1 MIMDPAR
8 AAAEADRRISE
19 ATASLICNHP
29 FFAVVL
35 LRLIRVVDDSA
46 KTMWTDGTH
55 LGYRPGFVLGLQRDQ
70 LVGVLAHETVHVV
83 SLHPW
88 RQGAR
93 NNRAWNVACDQVA
106 NAIVEDA
113 AMVLPPGAIPSV
125 RGKAAEELYVD
136 PPPGGGASQQR
147 PSENAGQQAAAR
159 QPGSGGPGSAEGGTS
174 TPAPQPDTDPV
185 GPSDDPGGCGEVRTP
200 KRPDGG
206 ALSKAER
213 ERQMHNARVMIQ
225 QAVNAARRA
234 GKLPAGLERLAE
246 AALQPRVPWREILAQ
261 FLDSQ
266 ARHDFSWTR
275 PNRRCAGTDFILPNL
290 WSPAYG
296 KVVLG
301 ADTSSSVSK
310 KQLRDVCT
318 EILATLEAYVERGQP
333 PELTIG
339 WFDRKVYPQTVQC
352 AAELNPVGG
361 GGTSFRVVFEWV
373 VTLPE
378 LPRALVMITDGECE
392 DYGQEPEI
400 PVLWI
405 LTQSNP
411 RFHPPFG
418 EVAFTIDE

>member
-1 MIMDPAR
+1 MIMDPAW
-8 AAAEADRRISE
+8 AAAEAERRISE
-19 ATASLICNHP
+19 ATATLICNHP
-29 FFAVVL
+29 FFAMVL

-55 LGYRPGFVLGLQRDQ
+55 LGFRPEYVLGLQRDE
-70 LVGVLAHETVHVV
+70 VIGVLGHEIIHVV

-88 RQGAR
+88 RQGTR
-93 NNRAWNVACDQVA
+93 DNRGWNAACDQVA
-106 NAIVEDA
+106 NPIVEDA
-113 AMVLPPGAIPSV
+113 GMVLPAGALPGI
-125 RGKAAEELYVD
+125 RGKAAEELYIA
-136 PPPGGGASQQR
+136 PPPGGGGTSQAPEAGSAQ
-147 PSENAGQQAAAR
+147 PPHTGGQQPPDGRSGAS
-159 QPGSGGPGSAEGGTS
+159 GSS
-174 TPAPQPDTDPV
+174 TPPDTQHPDA
-185 GPSDDPGGCGEVRTP
+185 GESDDPGGCGEVRTP
-200 KRPDGG
+200 RRADGS
-206 ALSKAER
+206 ALSKAEH
-213 ERQMHNARVMIQ
+213 EQQMHNARVMIQ

-275 PNRRCAGTDFILPNL
+275 PNRRCAGTDFILPSL

-296 KVVLG
+296 NVVLG

-318 EILATLEAYVERGQP
+318 EILGTLEAYAERGQP

-339 WFDRKVYPQTVQC
+339 WFDQKVYPQTVQD

-392 DYGQEPEI
+392 DYGQEPGI
-400 PVLWI
+400 PVLWV